1 MHHWAPLAETG
12 GSAGADVGGEVL
24 GATVTVGAGVRKSG
38 ADEDVAVAGAVGGCG
53 DAEVGEA
60 GGGCEGEGVCEGDG
74 VRGEFGL
81 THLMETAPLL
91 P

>member
-12 GSAGADVGGEVL
+12 GSVIGGVGGEVL
-24 GATVTVGAGVRKSG
+24 GGTVTVGAGVRKSG
-38 ADEDVAVAGAVGGCG
+38 ADEDVAGAVGVCG
-53 DAEVGEA
+53 GADVGEA
-60 GGGCEGEGVCEGDG
+60 GGGCEGEDGCEGDG
-74 VRGEFGL
+74 VTGEFGL

>member
-1 MHHWAPLAETG
+1 
-12 GSAGADVGGEVL
+12 VL
-24 GATVTVGAGVRKSG
+24 GATETVGAGVRKSG
-38 ADEDVAVAGAVGGCG
+38 ADEDVYGVVAGAVGGCG